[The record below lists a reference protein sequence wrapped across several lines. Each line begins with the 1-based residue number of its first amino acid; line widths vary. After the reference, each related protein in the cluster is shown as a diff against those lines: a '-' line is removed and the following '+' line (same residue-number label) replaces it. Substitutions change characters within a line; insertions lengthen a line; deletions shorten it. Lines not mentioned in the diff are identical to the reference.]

1 MGLTG
6 GKTRGRHKSTKKLQ
20 RYSKMKIVSILHSF
34 PAGDLLSILPGIKQV
49 SKDSG
54 CKWIIYQRV
63 NQPYGV
69 HGAYLNAKYSIFD
82 ESGEPVMMNL
92 PTLQALRP
100 LLLAQD
106 YIEDF
111 REWDGE
117 RVDFN
122 FDLLREGT
130 TTMPGGCINRWPMYI
145 WPDMAT
151 DLSQPWLTIPD
162 KIDYRVKDTILINR
176 TERYNNIL
184 ISYRF
189 LKKYADGEA
198 VMFVGLPNEH
208 EIFCKQNKLDI
219 PRLPAKDYLEIAIAL
234 KSCKFY
240 IGGQSSI
247 FQVAESIKIPRILEV
262 CNSIP
267 NVIGSGPGFYDFLT
281 QKALEYYV
289 AKLFNE

>member
-1 MGLTG
+1 M
-6 GKTRGRHKSTKKLQ
+6 KL
-20 RYSKMKIVSILHSF
+20 VSLLHTF
-34 PAGDLLSILPGIKQV
+34 PAGDLISILPGLKQV
-49 SKDSG
+49 SKDND

-63 NQPYGV
+63 NQSYGV
-69 HGAYLNAKYSIFD
+69 HGAYLNAKYSIFN
-82 ESGEPVMMNL
+82 EAGEPVMMNRA
-92 PTLQALRP
+92 TFQALRP

-117 RVDFN
+117 RVNFN

-130 TTMPGGCINRWPMYI
+130 TTMPNGCINRWPMYI

-151 DLSQPWLTIPD
+151 DLSQPWIIVPSLLDIRTEG
-162 KIDYRVKDTILINR
+162 KILVNR

-184 ISYRF
+184 ISYNF
-189 LKKYADGEA
+189 LKQYGDK

-208 EIFCKQNKLDI
+208 EVFCKQNKLDI
-219 PRLPAKDYLEIAIAL
+219 PRLEAAHYLEIAMAL
-234 KSCKFY
+234 RSCKVY
-240 IGGQSSI
+240 IGGQSSL
-247 FQVAESIKIPRILEV
+247 FQVAESLKIPRILEV

-281 QKALEYYV
+281 QKCLEYYTD
-289 AKLFNE
+289 KLFNS

>member
-1 MGLTG
+1 M
-6 GKTRGRHKSTKKLQ
+6 KL
-20 RYSKMKIVSILHSF
+20 VTLLHTF
-34 PAGDLLSILPGIKQV
+34 PAGDALSILPGLKQV
-49 SKDSG
+49 AKDND

-63 NQPYGV
+63 NQPYGL
-69 HGAYLNAKYSIFD
+69 HGAYINAKYSIFD
-82 ESGEPVMMNL
+82 EQGEAVMMNR
-92 PTLQALRP
+92 PTFQALRP

-130 TTMPGGCINRWPMYI
+130 TTMSAGCINRWPMYI

-151 DLSQPWLTIPD
+151 DLSKESITIPY
-162 KIDYRVKDTILINR
+162 KIDQRVIGRILINR
-176 TERYNNIL
+176 TERYNNML
-184 ISYRF
+184 ISYNF
-189 LKKYADGEA
+189 LKQYGDK

-208 EIFCKQNKLDI
+208 EVFCKQNKLDI
-219 PRLPAKDYLEIAIAL
+219 PRLEAADYLEIATAL
-234 KSCKFY
+234 YNCKVY
-240 IGGQSSI
+240 IGNQSSC
-247 FQVAESIKIPRILEV
+247 FQVAEHMKIPRILEV

-281 QKALEYYV
+281 QRALEYYCDR
-289 AKLFNE
+289 LFNS

>member
-1 MGLTG
+1 
-6 GKTRGRHKSTKKLQ
+6 
-20 RYSKMKIVSILHSF
+20 MKITTILHSF
-34 PAGDLLSILPGIKQV
+34 PAGDLLSILPGLKQV

-54 CKWIIYQRV
+54 CKWVIYQRV
-63 NQPYGV
+63 NQSYGM

-82 ESGEPVMMNL
+82 ESGEPVMMNR
-92 PTLQALRP
+92 PTFNALKP

-111 REWDGE
+111 REWCGE
-117 RVDFN
+117 SVDFN
-122 FDLLREGT
+122 FDVLREQP
-130 TTMPGGCINRWPMYI
+130 TTMPGGSINRWPMYI

-151 DLSQPWLTIPD
+151 DLSQPWITAPSLLD
-162 KIDYRVKDTILINR
+162 ARAEGKILINR

-184 ISYRF
+184 VSYNF
-189 LKKYADGEA
+189 LKQYGDK

-208 EIFCKQNKLDI
+208 VLFCKQNKLDI
-219 PRLPAKDYLEIAIAL
+219 PRLGAADYLEIAMAL
-234 KSCKFY
+234 KNCKVY

-247 FQVAESIKIPRILEV
+247 FQVAEAIKVPRILEV

-281 QKALEYYV
+281 QRSLEYYV
-289 AKLFNE
+289 AKLFGE

>member
-1 MGLTG
+1 
-6 GKTRGRHKSTKKLQ
+6 
-20 RYSKMKIVSILHSF
+20 MKIVTILHSF
-34 PAGDLLSILPGIKQV
+34 PAGDALSILPGLKQV

-54 CKWIIYQRV
+54 CKWIIYQQV
-63 NQPYGV
+63 NKPYGMY
-69 HGAYLNAKYSIFD
+69 GAYLNCKYSIFD
-82 ESGEPVMMNL
+82 DGGEPVMMNTAVFQVL
-92 PTLQALRP
+92 KP

-111 REWDGE
+111 KEWDGE
-117 RVDFN
+117 PVDFN
-122 FDLLREGT
+122 MDLMREQP
-130 TTMPGGCINRWPMYI
+130 TTMPGGSINRWAAYI

-151 DLSQPWLTIPD
+151 DLSLPWLTVPSLLDIRTEG
-162 KIDYRVKDTILINR
+162 KILINR

-184 ISYRF
+184 ISYNF
-189 LKKYADGEA
+189 LKQYGDK

-219 PRLPAKDYLEIAIAL
+219 PRLEAADYLEIAMAL
-234 KSCKFY
+234 KSCKVY

-247 FQVAESIKIPRILEV
+247 FQVAEGMKIPRILEV

-281 QKALEYYV
+281 QRALEYYV
-289 AKLFNE
+289 NKLYNQ

>member
-1 MGLTG
+1 M
-6 GKTRGRHKSTKKLQ
+6 KL
-20 RYSKMKIVSILHSF
+20 VTLLHTF
-34 PAGDLLSILPGIKQV
+34 PAGDLLSLLPGLRQV
-49 SKDSG
+49 SKDND

-82 ESGEPVMMNL
+82 EAGEPVMMNMEVFK
-92 PTLQALRP
+92 ALRP

-111 REWDGE
+111 REWDGQP
-117 RVDFN
+117 VDFN

-151 DLSQPWLTIPD
+151 DLSKESITIPY
-162 KIDYRVKDTILINR
+162 KIDQRVIGKILINR
-176 TERYNNIL
+176 TERYNNTL
-184 ISYRF
+184 ISYNF
-189 LKKYADGEA
+189 LKQYRNK

-208 EIFCKQNKLDI
+208 EVFCKQNKLDI
-219 PRLPAKDYLEIAIAL
+219 PRLEAADYLEIATAL
-234 KSCKFY
+234 YNCKVY

-247 FQVAESIKIPRILEV
+247 FQVAESLKIPRILEV

-281 QKALEYYV
+281 QKCLEYYV
-289 AKLFNE
+289 DRLFNQ

>member
-1 MGLTG
+1 
-6 GKTRGRHKSTKKLQ
+6 
-20 RYSKMKIVSILHSF
+20 MKIASILHSF
-34 PAGDLLSILPGIKQV
+34 PAGDLLSILPGLKQV

-63 NQPYGV
+63 NQSYGV

-82 ESGEPVMMNL
+82 EHGEPVMMNL

-117 RVDFN
+117 SVDFN

-130 TTMPGGCINRWPMYI
+130 TTMPGGSINRWPFYI

-151 DLSQPWLTIPD
+151 DLSKPSLYVPLR
-162 KIDYRVKDTILINR
+162 DYPEVKGRILINR

-184 ISYRF
+184 ISYNF
-189 LKKYADGEA
+189 LKQYGDR
-198 VMFVGLPNEH
+198 VMFVGLPSEH
-208 EIFCKQNKLDI
+208 EVFCKHNKLNI
-219 PRLPAKDYLEIAIAL
+219 PRLNASDYLEIAIAL
-234 KSCKFY
+234 DNCKFY

-247 FQVAESIKIPRILEV
+247 FQVAELIKIPRILEV

-281 QKALEYYV
+281 QRSLEYYCD
-289 AKLFNE
+289 KLFNS

>member
-1 MGLTG
+1 
-6 GKTRGRHKSTKKLQ
+6 
-20 RYSKMKIVSILHSF
+20 MKIVTILHSF
-34 PAGDLLSILPGIKQV
+34 PAGDLLSLLPGLKQV
-49 SKDSG
+49 AKDSD

-69 HGAYLNAKYSIFD
+69 HGAYLGAKYSIFD
-82 ESGEPVMMNL
+82 EAGDAVMMNI
-92 PTLQALRP
+92 PVFKALRP

-111 REWDGE
+111 REWEGE
-117 RVDFN
+117 QIDFN
-122 FDLLREGT
+122 FDLIRENP

-151 DLSQPWLTIPD
+151 DLSQPWIYFPY
-162 KIDYRVKDTILINR
+162 KIDQRVIGKILINR

-184 ISYRF
+184 ISYNF
-189 LKKYADGEA
+189 LKQYGDN
-198 VMFVGLPNEH
+198 VMFIGLPNEH

-219 PRLPAKDYLEIAIAL
+219 PRLEASDYLEIAIAL
-234 KSCKFY
+234 YNCKLY

-247 FQVAESIKIPRILEV
+247 FQVAEGLKIPRVLEV

-289 AKLFNE
+289 NKLFNEPTHKYIHE

>member
-34 PAGDLLSILPGIKQV
+34 PAGDLLSILPGLKQV

-82 ESGEPVMMNL
+82 DEGEPVTMNM
-92 PTLQALRP
+92 PVFNALSP

-106 YIEDF
+106 YIAEF
-111 REWDGE
+111 KVWDGE
-117 RVDFN
+117 QTD
-122 FDLLREGT
+122 FDLNLIRENP
-130 TTMPGGCINRWPMYI
+130 TTMPAGNINRWPMYI
-145 WPDMAT
+145 WPDMAC

-162 KIDYRVKDTILINR
+162 KIDERIIGKILINR

-184 ISYRF
+184 ISYNF
-189 LKKYADGEA
+189 LKKYADK
-198 VMFVGLPNEH
+198 VMFVGLTNEH
-208 EIFCKQNKLDI
+208 EVFCKQNKLDI
-219 PRLPAKDYLEIAIAL
+219 PRLYAYDYLEIAIAL
-234 KSCKFY
+234 KSCKVY
-240 IGGQSSI
+240 LGGQSSL
-247 FQVAESIKIPRILEV
+247 FQCAEGLKIPRVLEV

-289 AKLFNE
+289 DRLFNQ